1 MDNFYSNST
10 KTDEKK
16 IYQIKS
22 TSQVFMNHN
31 LKNSFPPA
39 DARVGRKIFQDSP
52 EHIKLLQD
60 PNSMKFLT
68 VK

>member
-1 MDNFYSNST
+1 MDNFYSNSP

-16 IYQIKS
+16 IYHIKS
-22 TSQVFMNHN
+22 TSQMFMVHD

-39 DARVGRKIFQDSP
+39 DARVGRKIFKDSP
-52 EHIKLLQD
+52 ERTKPLQD

-68 VK
+68 VR